1 MIKFALYAVS
11 MFWVEVTYDAKDN
24 KITGIKSF
32 VGGETLDKYS
42 NVPMEKVSELLGHS
56 SMKITQD
63 YYGKIVQK
71 RVSEEMER
79 ISRKISFV

>member
-42 NVPMEKVSELLGHS
+42 NVPMEKVSELLGTFQH
-56 SMKITQD
+56 KD
-63 YYGKIVQK
+63 YP
-71 RVSEEMER
+71 RVLWQGSTE
-79 ISRKISFV
+79 KD